1 MSLEIVR
8 KDDTPRAAPEERKT
22 FTRRVGMTP
31 LLSVD
36 NKALVR
42 VAYVS
47 FEPGARTYWHTHPAG
62 QILYVTKGTGLIQTW
77 DERNEGKKAAVIR
90 PDDVIYIPPGEKH
103 WHGASPNAPM
113 EHVAHSMGGNTEWLE
128 EVSEADYANA
138 S

>member
-1 MSLEIVR
+1 
-8 KDDTPRAAPEERKT
+8 
-22 FTRRVGMTP
+22 MTP

-36 NKALVR
+36 DKALVR

-47 FEPGARTYWHTHPAG
+47 FEPGARTHWHTHPAG

-77 DERNEGKKAAVIR
+77 DEKNEGKKAAVIR

-103 WHGASPNAPM
+103 WHGASPGEAM
-113 EHVAHSMGGNTEWLE
+113 EHIATSMGGDTDWLE
-128 EVSEADYANA
+128 EVSEEDYSNA